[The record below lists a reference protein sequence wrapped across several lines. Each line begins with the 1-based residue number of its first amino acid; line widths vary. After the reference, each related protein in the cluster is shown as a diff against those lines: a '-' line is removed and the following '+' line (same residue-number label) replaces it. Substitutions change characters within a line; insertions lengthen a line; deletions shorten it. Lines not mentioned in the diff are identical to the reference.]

1 MLDKLERKL
10 GKYAIPRLMNYIIG
24 GYVLGYILSAIQ
36 AVTGAGI
43 LSLMTLEPYYICHG
57 QIWRLVTWIMIPP
70 EQNIIYGISGNDIHL
85 YDLSRPG
92 PKPANRF
99 IWEQHELCTLR
110 VKHLLKFCLFR
121 LTNKIRHR
129 LSIKK
134 VCKQR
139 FHHD

>member
-1 MLDKLERKL
+1 MQGEEPFLLTTEAL
-10 GKYAIPRLMNYIIG
+10 PYAIAADF
-24 GYVLGYILSAIQ
+24 GYE
-36 AVTGAGI
+36 
-43 LSLMTLEPYYICHG
+43 MTP
-57 QIWRLVTWIMIPP
+57 V
-70 EQNIIYGISGNDIHL
+70 EQNIIYGVAGNDIHL

-134 VCKQR
+134 VCKER